1 MRPEHTSGRYEQ
13 RAPRAYAVFSPVFR
27 RRRTVTHAKPIPV
40 NTPTNTQYIG
50 TSPWVTTTIAIV
62 MPGCGPA
69 PPCATT
75 VHQRSNPAP
84 RPDRSAIRLANLAFS
99 SRRKHRLRRQA
110 HPCIHGNTTAF
121 AEGARASL
129 AEARPTGARTRR
141 RKAAKS
147 AENVVSDSTSAA
159 CGGALPVRRRRP
171 ARGSGRRSTDA
182 PAARRRT
189 GSGRCR

>member
-1 MRPEHTSGRYEQ
+1 VRPEHTSGRYEQ

-75 VHQRSNPAP
+75 VHQRTNPVP
-84 RPDRSAIRLANLAFS
+84 RPDRSAIQLANLAFS
-99 SRRKHRLRRQA
+99 PRRKHRLRYQA
-110 HPCIHGNTTAF
+110 RPGIHGNA
-121 AEGARASL
+121 
-129 AEARPTGARTRR
+129 
-141 RKAAKS
+141 KAAKT
-147 AENVVSDSTSAA
+147 AE
-159 CGGALPVRRRRP
+159 VRRDGRP
-171 ARGSGRRSTDA
+171 ASCSFVGFVTSWFRRAAAVRLKPATTGMPLRSLRSLRFGARVGRGYRRNVGGLRWCVACS
-182 PAARRRT
+182 
-189 GSGRCR
+189 